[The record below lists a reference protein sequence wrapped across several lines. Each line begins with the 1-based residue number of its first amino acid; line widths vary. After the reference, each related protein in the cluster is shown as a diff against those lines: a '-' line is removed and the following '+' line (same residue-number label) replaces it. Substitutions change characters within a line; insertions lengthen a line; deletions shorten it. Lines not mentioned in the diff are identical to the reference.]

1 MSSKYPL
8 VAIVGAGALFPGSL
22 TEGRFWQNILEG
34 NDLLSEVP
42 ETHWLLDDYYDPDP
56 RTPDRTYANR
66 GGFLPEVD
74 FSPMDFGVPPNI
86 IPATDT
92 AQLLAL
98 NIAKRVLEDAAQ
110 GDFSHMNRDKISV
123 VLGVASATELVGHM
137 SGRLQRPVWERAL
150 KNIGLNQDQVQA
162 FSDEISASYTEWQE
176 STFPGLLGNV
186 VAGRIAN
193 RLDLGG
199 TNCVV
204 DAACASSLAALE
216 IGLNELYLGQSDMVI
231 TGGVDTLNDILMFM
245 CFSRTTALSPSGDC
259 RPFSDQA
266 DGTML
271 GEGIGMFA
279 LKRLEDAE
287 RDGDKIYAVIQG
299 LGSSSD
305 GRAKSI
311 YAPVSS
317 GQAKALRRAYEHAG
331 YGPETVELVEAH
343 GTGTKAG
350 DAAEVGGLKIV
361 FDDENNRKDRQW
373 CALGSVKS
381 QIGHTKAS
389 AGSAGLFKV
398 AMALHH
404 KVIPPTIKVDNPNSM
419 LDLENSPFYI
429 STAARPWIR
438 SSDHPRRASVSSF
451 GFGGTNFH
459 VALQEYD
466 GPGKKAEKL
475 RIQPSELFTWSS
487 ASAAELRTQLLSS
500 IDALSKHPEH
510 DLFQFLAYSS
520 LQSYDAK
527 NPARLAIVAEDAAD
541 LTKKLKLICDHL
553 QKAPERAYTTPNGVH
568 YGFDQKAGQVAFLF
582 PGQGSQYINM
592 GNQLAIHFDQAR
604 KVWDMAADMEL
615 DPEVK
620 LHNVV
625 FPPTPF
631 SDETKQKQLD
641 TLTATEWAQPAIGT
655 TSLAVLTLLDSLGIK
670 PSCVGGH
677 SFGEVTSMFAAGV
690 VDQDSFLAIARKRGE
705 LMAAASELDGSMTAV
720 VAEVDVVREHLESWG
735 LDVVVANHNSPT
747 QVVISGATDAIEA
760 AESKLQE
767 AGLKFK
773 RLKVATAFHSP
784 LVSESSGPFKSFLD
798 GLEFGTP
805 EMPIYSNA
813 NAAPYSSDAEE
824 IRSTLANQIAQ
835 PVRFVE
841 QLEDMYNSGVR
852 TFIEVGPEAV
862 LTNLV
867 GRTLKHD
874 DVLAVSTDRKGKHS
888 VDSFYAALA
897 QLVARGLD
905 MDFSMLWEGYRLP
918 VDPRT
923 LKKAPFQI
931 TLNGANYGKPSP
943 YREPGDSAKQVAI
956 EMNTTKEVEKIVEVP
971 VEVVVEKIVEVP
983 VEVPVHV
990 QGNATQAP
998 VSVSAQPTYQ
1008 TQSAPAAPAADWLYA
1023 MDRMQ
1028 QETAQAQVEYQRMMA
1043 EAHATFLRTAEQ
1055 SMQHILGQGASQ
1067 PAVTYQQ
1074 PAAPSSTFV
1083 EPQVTSPL
1091 SSMRNGANGAYTT
1104 TTQSFVAPE
1113 VLAQQTTSK
1122 PAVMEARAPVAPKVS
1137 RPAPKKPAPAPK
1149 APVAQPAPQATQAP
1163 AADLTNTM
1171 LDVVAEK
1178 TGYPVEMLELSMELE
1193 ADLGIDSIKR
1203 VEILSAMQE
1212 KVPGL
1217 PEVETSKMASLV
1229 TLQEIVD
1236 YMSSL
1241 MGSAAPAATT
1251 TAAPVV
1257 PVAAAPATSSKVDL
1271 VPIMLDVVA
1280 EKTGYPVEMLELSME
1295 LEADLGIDSIKRVE
1309 ILSAMQEKVPGLPE
1323 VETSK
1328 MASLVTLQ
1336 EIVDY
1341 MSSLMGDAAPVAA
1354 AAPQAAP
1361 AAPAVDL
1368 MPIMLDVV
1376 AEKTG
1381 YPAEMLELSME
1392 LEADLGIDS
1401 IKRVEILSA
1410 MQEKVPGLPEV
1421 ETSKMAS
1428 LVTLQEI
1435 VDYMTSLMGSAA
1447 PVAVTPVAA
1456 APAAPSVDLMPVM
1469 LDVVA
1474 EKTGY
1479 PAEMLDLSMELEA
1492 DLGIDSIK
1500 RVEILS
1506 AMQEKVPGLPE
1517 VETSKMA
1524 SLVTLQEIVDY
1535 MTSLMGSAAPAATT
1549 TVAPAAPVAAAPA
1562 APSVD
1567 LVPVMMNVVAEK
1579 TGYPAEMLDLS
1590 MELEADLG
1598 IDSIKRVE
1606 ILSAM
1611 QERVPGL
1618 PEVET
1623 SKMASLVTLQEIVD
1637 YMSSLMG
1644 AAPATATATP
1654 QAAPAAPAAPSVDLV
1669 PVMMNVVAEKTGYP
1683 AEMLDLSMELEA
1695 DLGIDS
1701 IKRVEILSAM
1711 QERVPGLPEV
1721 ETSKMAS
1728 LVTLQEIVDY
1738 MSSLMGAAAQPAPQ
1752 TMQNEFHR
1760 GEVTQ
1765 LVDPPTFES
1774 EVISDDVARYEV
1786 HLVDAPARQL
1796 AVSGLTSIRTVEII
1810 SDGTGV
1816 AQALSMELEARGIQG
1831 LVVDNA
1837 DSLTGTAQMVIYLG
1851 GLTPAITF
1859 EDAVAINREAF
1870 KAATTMAEKFSTE
1883 RGIFVTVQDT
1893 GGDFGM
1899 SGAKTR
1905 AWLGGLAA
1913 LVKTAQKEWTLST
1926 ARAIDIERG
1935 ERLPGDIARAIA
1947 DELWQGGAEVEV
1959 ALDAQGNRR
1968 TLAAIPTKVGL
1979 SGRSINKS
1987 SVIVVS
1993 GGARGVTAASIIEL
2007 ARQTRASFVLLGR
2020 TQLSEEPA
2028 VFAGKETDAE
2038 LKRAALEEAKQKG
2051 EKISPKDLNYR
2062 VYRVK
2067 ADREVRQTL
2076 ADLNAAGSNAKYVS
2090 VDVRNAAA
2098 LDEIFQ
2104 DVRNEWGHIT
2114 GIVHG
2119 AGVLADAFLT
2129 KKTVDNFDHVF
2140 GTKIMGLKALLEATS
2155 TDDLEVVC
2163 LFSSVAARTG
2173 NAGQADYAMANEVL
2187 NRVAAELT
2195 RAHAGCHVKSLGWG
2209 PWEGGMV
2216 TPELKALFE
2225 QRGVAL
2231 IPVDAGARAFAAE
2244 MLEDSSESAV
2254 EVVLG
2259 GGVVH
2264 GGLNSQLPSEGS
2276 MTTTLNISHDSHA
2289 YLEDHTIQGKV
2300 VLPVV
2305 MGLEWF
2311 TRAAQSSQPNST
2323 LRSVRG
2329 LKVLKGVALGNFN
2342 SSGDVFGIELQRQ
2355 PEGFVSAKLNDRAG
2369 VKRYEAEVELGDE
2382 APEVAP
2388 FTGLQQPL
2396 EESPWQST
2404 DTIYADDTLFHGPVF
2419 QVVEN
2424 IEGFSDEGA
2433 RATLG
2438 GLTTKNLASDAWM
2451 TDALLLDGCLQI
2463 ALLWGL
2469 RVSKGQSLPMRVS
2482 QINFYQ
2488 NVTEGPFTCELVGQQ
2503 HSAQRTVSN
2512 IRVTDAQQNPVCDL
2526 IGVEMYVV
2534 PGGTSSK

>member
-1 MSSKYPL
+1 
-8 VAIVGAGALFPGSL
+8 
-22 TEGRFWQNILEG
+22 
-34 NDLLSEVP
+34 
-42 ETHWLLDDYYDPDP
+42 
-56 RTPDRTYANR
+56 
-66 GGFLPEVD
+66 
-74 FSPMDFGVPPNI
+74 
-86 IPATDT
+86 
-92 AQLLAL
+92 
-98 NIAKRVLEDAAQ
+98 
-110 GDFSHMNRDKISV
+110 
-123 VLGVASATELVGHM
+123 
-137 SGRLQRPVWERAL
+137 
-150 KNIGLNQDQVQA
+150 
-162 FSDEISASYTEWQE
+162 
-176 STFPGLLGNV
+176 
-186 VAGRIAN
+186 
-193 RLDLGG
+193 
-199 TNCVV
+199 
-204 DAACASSLAALE
+204 
-216 IGLNELYLGQSDMVI
+216 
-231 TGGVDTLNDILMFM
+231 
-245 CFSRTTALSPSGDC
+245 
-259 RPFSDQA
+259 
-266 DGTML
+266 
-271 GEGIGMFA
+271 
-279 LKRLEDAE
+279 
-287 RDGDKIYAVIQG
+287 
-299 LGSSSD
+299 
-305 GRAKSI
+305 
-311 YAPVSS
+311 
-317 GQAKALRRAYEHAG
+317 
-331 YGPETVELVEAH
+331 
-343 GTGTKAG
+343 
-350 DAAEVGGLKIV
+350 
-361 FDDENNRKDRQW
+361 
-373 CALGSVKS
+373 
-381 QIGHTKAS
+381 
-389 AGSAGLFKV
+389 
-398 AMALHH
+398 
-404 KVIPPTIKVDNPNSM
+404 
-419 LDLENSPFYI
+419 
-429 STAARPWIR
+429 
-438 SSDHPRRASVSSF
+438 
-451 GFGGTNFH
+451 
-459 VALQEYD
+459 
-466 GPGKKAEKL
+466 
-475 RIQPSELFTWSS
+475 
-487 ASAAELRTQLLSS
+487 
-500 IDALSKHPEH
+500 
-510 DLFQFLAYSS
+510 
-520 LQSYDAK
+520 
-527 NPARLAIVAEDAAD
+527 
-541 LTKKLKLICDHL
+541 
-553 QKAPERAYTTPNGVH
+553 
-568 YGFDQKAGQVAFLF
+568 
-582 PGQGSQYINM
+582 
-592 GNQLAIHFDQAR
+592 
-604 KVWDMAADMEL
+604 
-615 DPEVK
+615 
-620 LHNVV
+620 
-625 FPPTPF
+625 
-631 SDETKQKQLD
+631 
-641 TLTATEWAQPAIGT
+641 
-655 TSLAVLTLLDSLGIK
+655 
-670 PSCVGGH
+670 
-677 SFGEVTSMFAAGV
+677 
-690 VDQDSFLAIARKRGE
+690 
-705 LMAAASELDGSMTAV
+705 
-720 VAEVDVVREHLESWG
+720 
-735 LDVVVANHNSPT
+735 
-747 QVVISGATDAIEA
+747 
-760 AESKLQE
+760 
-767 AGLKFK
+767 
-773 RLKVATAFHSP
+773 
-784 LVSESSGPFKSFLD
+784 
-798 GLEFGTP
+798 
-805 EMPIYSNA
+805 
-813 NAAPYSSDAEE
+813 
-824 IRSTLANQIAQ
+824 
-835 PVRFVE
+835 
-841 QLEDMYNSGVR
+841 
-852 TFIEVGPEAV
+852 
-862 LTNLV
+862 
-867 GRTLKHD
+867 
-874 DVLAVSTDRKGKHS
+874 
-888 VDSFYAALA
+888 
-897 QLVARGLD
+897 
-905 MDFSMLWEGYRLP
+905 
-918 VDPRT
+918 
-923 LKKAPFQI
+923 
-931 TLNGANYGKPSP
+931 
-943 YREPGDSAKQVAI
+943 
-956 EMNTTKEVEKIVEVP
+956 
-971 VEVVVEKIVEVP
+971 
-983 VEVPVHV
+983 
-990 QGNATQAP
+990 
-998 VSVSAQPTYQ
+998 
-1008 TQSAPAAPAADWLYA
+1008 
-1023 MDRMQ
+1023 
-1028 QETAQAQVEYQRMMA
+1028 
-1043 EAHATFLRTAEQ
+1043 
-1055 SMQHILGQGASQ
+1055 
-1067 PAVTYQQ
+1067 
-1074 PAAPSSTFV
+1074 
-1083 EPQVTSPL
+1083 
-1091 SSMRNGANGAYTT
+1091 
-1104 TTQSFVAPE
+1104 
-1113 VLAQQTTSK
+1113 
-1122 PAVMEARAPVAPKVS
+1122 
-1137 RPAPKKPAPAPK
+1137 
-1149 APVAQPAPQATQAP
+1149 
-1163 AADLTNTM
+1163 
-1171 LDVVAEK
+1171 
-1178 TGYPVEMLELSMELE
+1178 
-1193 ADLGIDSIKR
+1193 
-1203 VEILSAMQE
+1203 
-1212 KVPGL
+1212 
-1217 PEVETSKMASLV
+1217 
-1229 TLQEIVD
+1229 
-1236 YMSSL
+1236 
-1241 MGSAAPAATT
+1241 
-1251 TAAPVV
+1251 
-1257 PVAAAPATSSKVDL
+1257 
-1271 VPIMLDVVA
+1271 
-1280 EKTGYPVEMLELSME
+1280 
-1295 LEADLGIDSIKRVE
+1295 
-1309 ILSAMQEKVPGLPE
+1309 
-1323 VETSK
+1323 
-1328 MASLVTLQ
+1328 
-1336 EIVDY
+1336 
-1341 MSSLMGDAAPVAA
+1341 
-1354 AAPQAAP
+1354 
-1361 AAPAVDL
+1361 
-1368 MPIMLDVV
+1368 
-1376 AEKTG
+1376 
-1381 YPAEMLELSME
+1381 
-1392 LEADLGIDS
+1392 
-1401 IKRVEILSA
+1401 
-1410 MQEKVPGLPEV
+1410 
-1421 ETSKMAS
+1421 
-1428 LVTLQEI
+1428 
-1435 VDYMTSLMGSAA
+1435 
-1447 PVAVTPVAA
+1447 
-1456 APAAPSVDLMPVM
+1456 
-1469 LDVVA
+1469 
-1474 EKTGY
+1474 
-1479 PAEMLDLSMELEA
+1479 
-1492 DLGIDSIK
+1492 
-1500 RVEILS
+1500 
-1506 AMQEKVPGLPE
+1506 
-1517 VETSKMA
+1517 
-1524 SLVTLQEIVDY
+1524 
-1535 MTSLMGSAAPAATT
+1535 
-1549 TVAPAAPVAAAPA
+1549 
-1562 APSVD
+1562 
-1567 LVPVMMNVVAEK
+1567 
-1579 TGYPAEMLDLS
+1579 MLDLS